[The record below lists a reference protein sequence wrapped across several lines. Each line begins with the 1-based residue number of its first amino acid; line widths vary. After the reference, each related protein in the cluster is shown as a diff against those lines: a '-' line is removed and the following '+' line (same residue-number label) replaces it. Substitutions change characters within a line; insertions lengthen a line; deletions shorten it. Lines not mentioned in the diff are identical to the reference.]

1 MLDGQFLW
9 GAILLKSNGGIYQGW
24 LSRDG
29 NSGDSVKA
37 KASFIAREASRAI
50 AKAELSDPTPLSSK
64 GGDFGQKLL

>member
-9 GAILLKSNGGIYQGW
+9 GAILLKSNGGIDQGW

-50 AKAELSDPTPLSSK
+50 AKAELSDPMRHCRRRKDT
-64 GGDFGQKLL
+64 GQKLP

>member
-1 MLDGQFLW
+1 MW
-9 GAILLKSNGGIYQGW
+9 GAILLKGNGGAYKGW

-37 KASFIAREASRAI
+37 NASFIARKTFRAI